1 MTARALQMLDRLW
14 ELICRRPWLSLAV
27 LTAMQTAFTL
37 SSRALWFSDEVRYA
51 DAYAGLLRGRWLVLS
66 LNGVA
71 YPDKPPLYFWFLRAL
86 DALPAVSDPAVFFL
100 GAAASGLFML
110 YATLL
115 WARVLKLPDEA
126 GALAGLIL
134 LTSVFFAGLLHYSR
148 MDLLFAALIIAAQAA
163 FCSAFTPG
171 NELRRTRL
179 NTLALV
185 LAGLATLTKGPLG
198 LLFPV
203 LTTVLFLAWRGRTR
217 EFFRAQ
223 MLPGL
228 AALLVLV
235 FSWIAAAYFVEGPGF
250 LHKIFYEQIFQRAT
264 KTFHHAEPFYFYLVA
279 FPPCFLPWTLALL
292 ALPVRRLFAG
302 DFWRGLFVARRL
314 SSPLGDAKAWLWLSF
329 GSGLGLLSLLSGNV
343 VVYILPQLA
352 PLALLLA
359 LALLAPAPLASAPLA
374 SDRRGEGG
382 AAPRPW
388 GRLWT
393 ASGLLFLALAA
404 VTTQAER
411 FLPVPLSE
419 TGGLPGAWA
428 VAGGFAACG
437 LALLLLR
444 GQNARR
450 VLPALA
456 LLTVLWVQPAC
467 QTLAPALDAI
477 MSPKPQADVLK
488 AYAAKGYL
496 PVAHDIY
503 QGIYSYYLGGVVRET
518 AGFNILDQLVA
529 DQDVV
534 LAIKKK
540 HWATWSTR
548 PQNQT
553 IVLEQWLAG
562 QPYYVI
568 VSRKDGSVDGA
579 APPVQNL
586 PPSP

>member
-1 MTARALQMLDRLW
+1 MLDRQLDRLW
-14 ELICRRPWLSLAV
+14 DLIRRRPWLSLAL
-27 LTAMQTAFTL
+27 LTAVQTAFTL

-86 DALPAVSDPAVFFL
+86 DALPGLSDPAVFFL
-100 GAAASGLFML
+100 GAAVSGLCML
-110 YATLL
+110 YATLV
-115 WARVLKLPDEA
+115 WARTLGLKDDA

-134 LTSVFFAGLLHYSR
+134 LATLFFAGLLHYSR

-163 FCSAFTPG
+163 FCGAFGPFNG
-171 NELRRTRL
+171 PKAKARRTWL
-179 NTLALV
+179 CALALV

-203 LTTVLFLAWRGRTR
+203 LTTLLFLAWRGRAR
-217 EFFRAQ
+217 EFFRAC

-235 FSWIAAAYFVEGPGF
+235 FSWIVAAYFVEGPGF
-250 LHKIFYEQIFQRAT
+250 LHKIFVEQIFQRAT
-264 KTFHHAEPFYFYLVA
+264 RTFHHAEPFYFYLAA
-279 FPPCFLPWTLALL
+279 FPPCFLPWPLALL
-292 ALPVRRLFAG
+292 ALPVRRLFGGA
-302 DFWRGLFVARRL
+302 FWRGLWAGRKA
-314 SSPLGDAKAWLWLSF
+314 SSPLADAKAWLWLSCL
-329 GSGLGLLSLLSGNV
+329 SGLALLSLLSGKV
-343 VVYILPQLA
+343 VVYILPQLS

-359 LALLAPAPLASAPLA
+359 LALL
-374 SDRRGEGG
+374 DDQR
-382 AAPRPW
+382 PRPW
-388 GRLWT
+388 QRLWT
-393 ASGLLFLALAA
+393 ASGLMFLGLAV

-419 TGGLPGAWA
+419 TGGLPGTWA

-437 LALLLLR
+437 LLLLALR

-456 LLTVLWVQPAC
+456 LLSALWVQPAC
-467 QTLAPALDAI
+467 QVLAPALDAI

-518 AGFNILDQLVA
+518 AGFNVLDQLVA

-540 HWATWSTR
+540 HWATWTTR
-548 PQNQT
+548 PKNQT

-562 QPYYVI
+562 QPYYII
-568 VSRKDGSVDGA
+568 VSRKDGA